1 LLVSS
6 SSGLIIAFV
15 VVVWAAYFIPL
26 ALRRYDEA
34 SKNASVETA
43 GGLSRVIARTTRKPA
58 PADRTMTDQ
67 TPTDQTPMDH
77 TPMDQSRAQAAAT
90 SPAPRARTADRPAA
104 RRAARRRRR
113 TLLTLLALTAIVGG
127 LAGFGVIAPYFVAGP
142 AALVVAWLVACRV
155 QVRRERGVV
164 RSAPVRRE
172 DVRDSAVGDEQ
183 PRASR
188 LVKIRTKLAAVKLP
202 APRLSAAKPARSAP
216 AKAKAKA
223 KAKAADEE
231 DTVIVSGQFED
242 IDPGRKHEMESVPLE
257 VDALDDQVVI
267 AVPSISTA
275 GEALWDPL
283 PVTLPTYVTKPRAG
297 RTVRTIDF
305 SQPHTWTSGH
315 IEGEDVVLPKR
326 DDDTGEQRR
335 AVGH

>member
-1 LLVSS
+1 VIVGP

-43 GGLSRVIARTTRKPA
+43 GALSRVI
-58 PADRTMTDQ
+58 
-67 TPTDQTPMDH
+67 
-77 TPMDQSRAQAAAT
+77 SRPKA
-90 SPAPRARTADRPAA
+90 ARTAETPAASEPAAPAAAAQPAPPRSIDRPAA
-104 RRAARRRRR
+104 RLAAKRRRR
-113 TLLTLLALTAIVGG
+113 TLTTLLLLTVVVGAV
-127 LAGFGVIAPYFVAGP
+127 AGFGVIAPYWVAAP

-155 QVRRERGVV
+155 QVRGERGIARRRVSLPAV
-164 RSAPVRRE
+164 RVPKLSLPGRATKAERT
-172 DVRDSAVGDEQ
+172 EQ
-183 PRASR
+183 PKAA
-188 LVKIRTKLAAVKLP
+188 KRTKSRPALAL
-202 APRLSAAKPARSAP
+202 
-216 AKAKAKA
+216 
-223 KAKAADEE
+223 AADEE
-231 DTVIVSGQFED
+231 DTIIVSGQFED
-242 IDPGRKHEMESVPLE
+242 IDPGRKHVMEDVALE
-257 VDALDDQVVI
+257 DDALDDKIVI
-267 AVPSISTA
+267 AVPSISTS

-315 IEGEDVVLPKR
+315 IEGEDVELPER
-326 DDDTGEQRR
+326 RDDTGEHRR